1 MRGPDWN
8 QDWHPGR
15 DQPASPQSASAQPAS
30 PAAAGNNAAPSGPDG
45 ATVGNRRAAVAFA
58 ANLRF
63 NRIAKRYGDF
73 TALADISLDIAAGEV
88 VCLLGPSG
96 CGKTTL
102 LRLASGIDRPTSGEV
117 ILNGRLVAGSNA
129 FIPPEK
135 RNVGL
140 MFQDFALFP
149 HLTILQNVAFGLRSL
164 DKDIAHREAVAALA
178 RVGLE
183 RYGDDYPHILSG
195 GQQQRVALARAMA
208 PRPSV
213 ILMDEPFSGLDVQL
227 RETIRSETLALL
239 RETRSTCLLVTHD
252 PDEAIQLGDRVAV
265 MRNGYV
271 VQAGNAQELY
281 HEPADL
287 FVARLFSQIN
297 ELGVTVKNGAVET
310 PFGRYPAARH
320 DEGAQ
325 VVLCIRQRAVWVNSA
340 RNEGQAVTGRV
351 LTARFLGD
359 LVLLGIGVDGLEQPI
374 TSLVRGD
381 HAPAI
386 GDYVQVSVDPA
397 GIMIF
402 GD

>member
-1 MRGPDWN
+1 MTG
-8 QDWHPGR
+8 QGG
-15 DQPASPQSASAQPAS
+15 SASNPGSGQQPITSSAPPRPVAGVAS
-30 PAAAGNNAAPSGPDG
+30 GSNM
-45 ATVGNRRAAVAFA
+45 RAAVAFA
-58 ANLRF
+58 ANLSF
-63 NRIAKRYGDF
+63 NHIAKRYGDY

-102 LRLASGIDRPTSGEV
+102 LRLASGIDRPSAGEV
-117 ILNGRLVAGSNA
+117 ILNGRVVAGPDA
-129 FIPPEK
+129 FVPPEK

-149 HLTILQNVAFGLRSL
+149 HLTILQNVSFGLRAL
-164 DKDIAHREAVAALA
+164 DKDVAQREAYAALA

-183 RYGDDYPHILSG
+183 SYADVYPHVLSG

-252 PDEAIQLGDRVAV
+252 PDEAMQLGDRVAV

-271 VQAGNAQELY
+271 VQAGDAQTLY
-281 HEPADL
+281 HNPADL

-297 ELGVTVKNGAVET
+297 EIASTVKGGAIDT
-310 PFGRYPAARH
+310 PFGRYPAPGH
-320 DEGAQ
+320 NDGDE
-325 VVLCIRQRAVWVNSA
+325 VVLCIRQRAVRINTPEDGNSA
-340 RNEGQAVTGRV
+340 VAGRV
-351 LTARFLGD
+351 LTAQFLGD
-359 LVLLGIGVDGLEQPI
+359 LVLLGIGIDGLGQPI

-381 HAPAI
+381 RAPSV
-386 GDYVQVSVDPA
+386 GDYVQITVDPA

-402 GD
+402 QE

>member
-1 MRGPDWN
+1 MTG
-8 QDWHPGR
+8 QGG
-15 DQPASPQSASAQPAS
+15 SASNPGSGQQPITSSAPPRPVAGVAS
-30 PAAAGNNAAPSGPDG
+30 GSNM
-45 ATVGNRRAAVAFA
+45 RAAVAFA
-58 ANLRF
+58 ANLSF
-63 NRIAKRYGDF
+63 NHIAKRYGDY

-102 LRLASGIDRPTSGEV
+102 LRLASGIDRPSAGEV
-117 ILNGRLVAGSNA
+117 ILNGRVVAGPDA

-149 HLTILQNVAFGLRSL
+149 HLTILQNVSFGLRAL
-164 DKDIAHREAVAALA
+164 DKDVAQREAYAALA

-183 RYGDDYPHILSG
+183 SYADVYPHVLSG

-252 PDEAIQLGDRVAV
+252 PDEAMQLGDRVAV

-271 VQAGNAQELY
+271 VQAGDAQTLY
-281 HEPADL
+281 HNPADL

-297 ELGVTVKNGAVET
+297 EIASTVKGCAIDT
-310 PFGRYPAARH
+310 PFGRYPAPGH
-320 DEGAQ
+320 SDGDE
-325 VVLCIRQRAVWVNSA
+325 VVLCIRQRAVRINTPEDGNSA
-340 RNEGQAVTGRV
+340 VAGRV
-351 LTARFLGD
+351 LTAQFLGD
-359 LVLLGIGVDGLEQPI
+359 LVLLGIGIDGLGQPI

-381 HAPAI
+381 RAPSV
-386 GDYVQVSVDPA
+386 GDYVQITVDPA

-402 GD
+402 QE